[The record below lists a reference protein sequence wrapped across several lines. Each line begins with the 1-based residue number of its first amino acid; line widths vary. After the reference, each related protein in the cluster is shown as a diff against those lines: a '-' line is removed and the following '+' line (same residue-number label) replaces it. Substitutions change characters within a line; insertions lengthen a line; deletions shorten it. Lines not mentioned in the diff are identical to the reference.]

1 MIMMIATRVLTPYKE
16 MLTIMMIPGIRSALV
31 PREVDEGKLSKQRL
45 SSLVLSQDDLQDWG
59 GFEVHLIQGQKKGD
73 EGGFVC
79 MICSLRL

>member
-1 MIMMIATRVLTPYKE
+1 MIMMIATGCREV
-16 MLTIMMIPGIRSALV
+16 MTIMMIPGIRTTLV

-59 GFEVHLIQGQKKGD
+59 GFEIHLIQGQKKGD

-79 MICSLRL
+79 MIYSLRL

>member
-1 MIMMIATRVLTPYKE
+1 MMIATRVLTPYKE
-16 MLTIMMIPGIRSALV
+16 MLTIMMIPGIRSTLV

-59 GFEVHLIQGQKKGD
+59 GFEIHMIQGQKKGD